1 MAKVN
6 GNEPLTEGDTVSYY
20 GGNVRL
26 TVVRLGF
33 SENAGTAAVSREG
46 GYKRRWPW
54 FVAPLATLRRYDD
67 ELHGGEVR

>member
-6 GNEPLTEGDTVSYY
+6 GNELLRPGDVVSYY

-33 SENAGTAAVSREG
+33 SENEGAAAVSREG
-46 GYKRRWPW
+46 EDWKRSPW

-67 ELHGGEVR
+67 AVHGGRQ